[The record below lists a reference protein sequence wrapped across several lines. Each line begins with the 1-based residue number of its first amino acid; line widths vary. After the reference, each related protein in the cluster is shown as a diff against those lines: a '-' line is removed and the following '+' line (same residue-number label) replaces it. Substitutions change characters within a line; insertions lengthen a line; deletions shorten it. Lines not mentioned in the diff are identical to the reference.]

1 MGEDC
6 SKRDKD
12 LILRTE
18 NRLKMTRK
26 LLFSAG
32 LAVAFLATACTNAA
46 SKIKDESETS
56 SSTPAAERQ
65 ASSMQEAAQEPQ
77 TISTTVDPNA
87 PLPKFS
93 FDEESHDFG
102 TIEEGTIAKHDF
114 EFTNTGEAPLI
125 ISNASGSCGCTVP
138 QWPREPIAP
147 GETGIIHVEFNSNSR
162 PGNQSKTVTLNSN
175 TVPNK
180 KVLRISAM
188 VNPKPKTGEEQG

>member
-1 MGEDC
+1 M
-6 SKRDKD
+6 KTDK
-12 LILRTE
+12 
-18 NRLKMTRK
+18 KMTRK
-26 LLFSAG
+26 LLFSAT
-32 LAVAFLATACTNAA
+32 LAVAFLGTACNNAA
-46 SKIKDESETS
+46 SKIKNEGSSQGSETS
-56 SSTPAAERQ
+56 SQSMDQNAQAAG
-65 ASSMQEAAQEPQ
+65 EPT
-77 TISTTVDPNA
+77 TISTKVDPNA
-87 PLPKFS
+87 KLPKFS
-93 FDEESHDFG
+93 FSEESHDFG

-162 PGNQSKTVTLNSN
+162 PGNQSKTVTLNAN

-188 VNPKPKTGEEQG
+188 VNPKPKKEQQG